1 MDIFINNK
9 SDIPLHKQIYDKI
22 KRGILTGELKEGEPL
37 PTVRGL
43 AKDLRISIITTARAY
58 KDLEQDGFIDT
69 VVGKGSFV
77 ARLSDGLQREEYLKE
92 AEKFMSKAAEKAAC
106 GGMSK
111 EEFVRLAEEFY
122 GGKYE

>member
-77 ARLSDGLQREEYLKE
+77 SRLSDDLQREEYLKE
-92 AEKFMSKAAEKAAC
+92 AEKLMSKAAEKAAC

>member
-22 KRGILTGELKEGEPL
+22 KRGILTGELREGEPL

-58 KDLEQDGFIDT
+58 KEQDGFIDT

-92 AEKFMSKAAEKAAC
+92 AEKLMSEAAEKAAC

>member
-58 KDLEQDGFIDT
+58 NDLEQDGFIDT

-92 AEKFMSKAAEKAAC
+92 AEKLMSKAAEKAAY